1 MSFFQTLGFS
11 KPVRIALT
19 FALLFVG
26 SVGFY
31 ACQQKDVASEGVKP
45 ASRTTREGK
54 TTLVNPYAIYGLIH
68 NASLTHMKDYTL
80 PANISS
86 IQEKVDVMKDELS
99 SFVLNNYQL
108 SQDEQA
114 SFVNALNEHKNYLH
128 TPQFTNDFLRN
139 YSDNEAKLL
148 ELKEGNL
155 LDGVEYQLVKRLLQI
170 SKQGSENTISFT
182 EFSNV
187 IDSVQTVYQ
196 AQNYPTDMS
205 RGAFAGVIIS
215 ITTSSRDW
223 WVANQD
229 ALPTN
234 VSIQSATSKDI
245 KGAIGGALING
256 SGQLVG
262 LAIGF
267 VTKFNPYMFCW
278 SVVGGAI
285 LASSGVLEGW

>member
-1 MSFFQTLGFS
+1 
-11 KPVRIALT
+11 
-19 FALLFVG
+19 
-26 SVGFY
+26 
-31 ACQQKDVASEGVKP
+31 
-45 ASRTTREGK
+45 
-54 TTLVNPYAIYGLIH
+54 
-68 NASLTHMKDYTL
+68 MKNYNL
-80 PANISS
+80 PANVSS

-99 SFVLNNYQL
+99 LFVLNNYQL
-108 SQDEQA
+108 SQEEQG
-114 SFVNALNEHKNYLH
+114 SFVNSLNEHKNYLH
-128 TPQFTNDFLRN
+128 TPQFTSDFLRD
-139 YSDNEAKLL
+139 YSNNEAKLL

-155 LDGVEYQLVKRLLQI
+155 LDEVEYRLVKRLLQI

-182 EFSNV
+182 EFSNA

-234 VSIQSATSKDI
+234 VSIQSAASKDI
-245 KGAIGGALING
+245 KGAIGGALVNG
-256 SGQLVG
+256 SGQLLG
-262 LAIGF
+262 LAMGL
-267 VTKFNPYMFCW
+267 VKTLNPYMFCW

-285 LASSGVLEGW
+285 LASSGVLDGW